1 MQHGSRVGMIRS
13 PPPSPLKN
21 SNPAHDDKAKVFVLA
36 F

>member
-1 MQHGSRVGMIRS
+1 MQHGSRVGMIR

-21 SNPAHDDKAKVFVLA
+21 SNHAQDDKAKVFVLA